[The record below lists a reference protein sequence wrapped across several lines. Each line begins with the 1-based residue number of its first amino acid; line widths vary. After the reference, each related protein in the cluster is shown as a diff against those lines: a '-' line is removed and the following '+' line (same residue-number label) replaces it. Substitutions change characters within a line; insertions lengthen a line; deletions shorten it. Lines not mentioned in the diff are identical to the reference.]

1 MQWDEGG
8 WRILLGDN
16 TGGGAVMMLPVRFQ
30 CAGGWI
36 STELLCIYTCS
47 WPYVH
52 AVLSCSG
59 PCECEH
65 MSALTVANKVKLFY
79 CNYHLQLQSRRV
91 GFCFTPVLR
100 AAERNGF
107 LVGRCVNLNR
117 AQEDTWTLDLIT
129 CSSLLSY
136 SNPHCGDE
144 VGPGWAVIT
153 GTWIWQASCWGL
165 LLCCVYK

>member
-1 MQWDEGG
+1 
-8 WRILLGDN
+8 
-16 TGGGAVMMLPVRFQ
+16 
-30 CAGGWI
+30 
-36 STELLCIYTCS
+36 
-47 WPYVH
+47 
-52 AVLSCSG
+52 
-59 PCECEH
+59 
-65 MSALTVANKVKLFY
+65 MSALTVSNRVQLLFY
-79 CNYHLQLQSRRV
+79 CSYHLQLQSRWL

-153 GTWIWQASCWGL
+153 GTWTWQASCWGL
-165 LLCCVYK
+165 LLCCVFRWYDSNVIQIEMVTVSMTELTRLEIYVWT